1 MIHSI
6 AYSLRRFC
14 DVRTKSCC
22 RSPRHSRQNR
32 SRVDKKGC
40 EAACNH
46 RQRDSPPDQI
56 LISRA
61 AESTSTCATRFQS
74 NQMLTPQPTAPR
86 GSRVTN
92 FRCYYHFRRYLVL
105 FLFGVIS
112 MVLFDIV
119 GHFLQNPCRGRYFVT
134 RERGF
139 IQVCPSGP

>member
-1 MIHSI
+1 MSGQNPAAVARDIH
-6 AYSLRRFC
+6 
-14 DVRTKSCC
+14 VR
-22 RSPRHSRQNR
+22 NR

-119 GHFLQNPCRGRYFVT
+119 GHFLQNPCRGRYLSPASAGSSKSV
-134 RERGF
+134 R
-139 IQVCPSGP
+139 PDLN